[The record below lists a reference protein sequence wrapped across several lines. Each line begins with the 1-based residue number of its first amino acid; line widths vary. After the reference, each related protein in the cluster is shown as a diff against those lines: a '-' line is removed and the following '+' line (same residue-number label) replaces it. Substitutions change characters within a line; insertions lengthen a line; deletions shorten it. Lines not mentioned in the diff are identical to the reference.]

1 MKLSVAPGSQPCE
14 HPRIMKMTHIKS
26 VSILTVS
33 LFAFWGCSDS
43 SKEVDTHA
51 TKEELASGLASSQKN
66 TESQIADV
74 KRNTEDQIAN
84 VQKKAE
90 EQIANV
96 QKKAEE
102 EAAKLKS
109 EVAAALAKQR
119 EELLSEMNANTSNLT
134 SQMSGIKKQ
143 YESLKGALPEEVLKV
158 VKEQIPDLETSVS
171 KLKDMASKFNPS
183 SIEELNAFKTK
194 YQKEYDVA
202 MSLMK
207 KASELLESSGVNIPK
222 LF

>member
-1 MKLSVAPGSQPCE
+1 
-14 HPRIMKMTHIKS
+14 MKMTHIKT
-26 VSILTVS
+26 VSILIAS

-43 SKEVDTHA
+43 STEVDNSA

-66 TESQIADV
+66 TEDQIANV
-74 KRNTEDQIAN
+74 KKSAEDQIAN

-90 EQIANV
+90 DQ
-96 QKKAEE
+96 
-102 EAAKLKS
+102 AAKLKA
-109 EVAAALAKQR
+109 EVSAALAKQK

-143 YESLKGALPEEVLKV
+143 YESLKSALPEEVLKV
-158 VKEQIPDLETSVS
+158 VKEQIPDLETSVT
-171 KLKDMASKFNPS
+171 KLKDMASKFDPS

-202 MSLMK
+202 LGLMK
-207 KASELLESSGVNIPK
+207 KASELLENSGVKIPK